1 MLSWTYI
8 HIYFGLLLLNKN
20 QFAILL
26 IIISIIFGTLM
37 GTFIKLAQEELN
49 LFTTGFLRFF
59 FGFLIIIPYILKTKF
74 TVFYTS
80 NLKIHILRSAL
91 NLPAMLLGF
100 ASLAILPLEKMTA
113 IHFVVPLLVT
123 ILAVIFLKEKIYL
136 YRSLALIIGF
146 LGVLI
151 ILRPGIVDISI
162 GIYMALASS
171 LIWSVVIVLTKK
183 VSKDDSA
190 ITILSHQYLYMSLFS
205 LPLVIYFWDQPN
217 LKTIIFILC
226 AAMSGT
232 ILHIALNHAYRL
244 VDVSMTQ
251 PYSFLGLVLS
261 SVIGYFVFSDKP
273 DLYTWLG
280 ASVIFCGVILIS
292 YRELQLNKEITRKRL
307 DINS

>member
-1 MLSWTYI
+1 
-8 HIYFGLLLLNKN
+8 
-20 QFAILL
+20 
-26 IIISIIFGTLM
+26 M

-49 LFTTGFLRFF
+49 VFTTGFLRFF

-74 TVFYTS
+74 KVFNTS

-100 ASLAILPLEKMTA
+100 AALAILPLEKITA

-162 GIYMALASS
+162 GIYMALTSS
-171 LIWSVVIVLTKK
+171 LIWSVVIILTKK

-232 ILHIALNHAYRL
+232 ILHIALNHAYKL
-244 VDVSMTQ
+244 VDVSLTQ
-251 PYSFLGLVLS
+251 PYSFLGLVVS

>member
-1 MLSWTYI
+1 
-8 HIYFGLLLLNKN
+8 
-20 QFAILL
+20 
-26 IIISIIFGTLM
+26 M

-49 LFTTGFLRFF
+49 VFTTGFLRFF

-74 TVFYTS
+74 KVFHTS

-100 ASLAILPLEKMTA
+100 AALAILPLEKITA

-151 ILRPGIVDISI
+151 ILRPGIVDISM
-162 GIYMALASS
+162 GIYMALTSS
-171 LIWSVVIVLTKK
+171 LIWSVVIILTKK
-183 VSKDDSA
+183 VSKYDSA

-205 LPLVIYFWDQPN
+205 FPLVIYFWDQPN
-217 LKTIIFILC
+217 LKTTIFILC

-232 ILHIALNHAYRL
+232 ILHIALNHAYKL

-251 PYSFLGLVLS
+251 PYSFLGLVVS
-261 SVIGYFVFSDKP
+261 SVIGYFIFSDKP

>member
-1 MLSWTYI
+1 
-8 HIYFGLLLLNKN
+8 
-20 QFAILL
+20 
-26 IIISIIFGTLM
+26 M

-49 LFTTGFLRFF
+49 VFTTGFLRFF
-59 FGFLIIIPYILKTKF
+59 FGFLIIIPYILKTKLK
-74 TVFYTS
+74 VFNTS

-100 ASLAILPLEKMTA
+100 AALAILPLEKITA
-113 IHFVVPLLVT
+113 IHFVVPLMVT

-162 GIYMALASS
+162 GIYMALTSS
-171 LIWSVVIVLTKK
+171 LIWSVVIILTKK

-232 ILHIALNHAYRL
+232 ILHIALNHAYKL

-251 PYSFLGLVLS
+251 PYSFLGLVVS

>member
-1 MLSWTYI
+1 
-8 HIYFGLLLLNKN
+8 
-20 QFAILL
+20 
-26 IIISIIFGTLM
+26 M

-49 LFTTGFLRFF
+49 VFTTGFLRFF

-74 TVFYTS
+74 KVFNTS

-100 ASLAILPLEKMTA
+100 AALAILPLEKITA
-113 IHFVVPLLVT
+113 IHFVVPLMVT

-162 GIYMALASS
+162 GIYMALTSS
-171 LIWSVVIVLTKK
+171 LIWSVVIILTKK

-205 LPLVIYFWDQPN
+205 LPLIIYFWDQPN

-232 ILHIALNHAYRL
+232 ILHIALNHAYKL

-251 PYSFLGLVLS
+251 PYSFLGLVMS

>member
-1 MLSWTYI
+1 ML
-8 HIYFGLLLLNKN
+8 NNN
-20 QFAILL
+20 QFAIFL

-49 LFTTGFLRFF
+49 VFTTGFLRFF
-59 FGFLIIIPYILKTKF
+59 FGFLIITPYILKTKF
-74 TVFYTS
+74 DVFSTK

-100 ASLAILPLEKMTA
+100 AALAMLPLEKMTA
-113 IHFVVPLLVT
+113 IHFIVPIIVT

-136 YRSLALIIGF
+136 YRSIALVMGF
-146 LGVLI
+146 LGMLI
-151 ILRPGIVDISI
+151 ILRPGIIDISI
-162 GIYMALASS
+162 GIYMALISS
-171 LIWSVVIVLTKK
+171 LIWSVVIILTKK

-190 ITILSHQYLYMSLFS
+190 ITILSHQYVYMSLFS
-205 LPLVIYFWDQPN
+205 FPLVIYFWDQPS

-232 ILHIALNHAYRL
+232 ILHIALNHAYKL
-244 VDVSMTQ
+244 VDVTMTQ
-251 PYSFLGLVLS
+251 PYSFLGLVVS
-261 SVIGYFVFSDKP
+261 SIIGYFVFSDKP
-273 DLYTWLG
+273 DFYTWLG
-280 ASVIFCGVILIS
+280 ASVIFCGVLLIS

>member
-1 MLSWTYI
+1 ML
-8 HIYFGLLLLNKN
+8 NNN
-20 QFAILL
+20 QFAIFL

-49 LFTTGFLRFF
+49 VFTTGFLRFF
-59 FGFLIIIPYILKTKF
+59 FGFLIITPYILKTKF
-74 TVFYTS
+74 EVFSTK

-100 ASLAILPLEKMTA
+100 AALAMLPLEKMTA
-113 IHFVVPLLVT
+113 IHFIVPIIVT

-136 YRSLALIIGF
+136 YRSIALVMGF
-146 LGVLI
+146 LGMLI
-151 ILRPGIVDISI
+151 ILRPGIIDISI
-162 GIYMALASS
+162 GIYMALISS
-171 LIWSVVIVLTKK
+171 LIWSVVIILTKK

-205 LPLVIYFWDQPN
+205 FPLVIYFWDQPS

-232 ILHIALNHAYRL
+232 ILHIALNHAYKL
-244 VDVSMTQ
+244 VDVTMTQ
-251 PYSFLGLVLS
+251 PYSFLGLVVS
-261 SVIGYFVFSDKP
+261 SIIGYFVFSDKP
-273 DLYTWLG
+273 DFYTWLG
-280 ASVIFCGVILIS
+280 ASVIFCGVFLIS

-307 DINS
+307 NINS

>member
-1 MLSWTYI
+1 
-8 HIYFGLLLLNKN
+8 
-20 QFAILL
+20 
-26 IIISIIFGTLM
+26 M

-49 LFTTGFLRFF
+49 VFTTGFLRFF

-74 TVFYTS
+74 KVFNTS

-100 ASLAILPLEKMTA
+100 AALAILPLEKITA
-113 IHFVVPLLVT
+113 IHFVVPLMVT

-146 LGVLI
+146 LGILI

-162 GIYMALASS
+162 GIYMALTSS
-171 LIWSVVIVLTKK
+171 LIWSVVIILTKK

-217 LKTIIFILC
+217 FKTIIFILC
-226 AAMSGT
+226 AAISGT
-232 ILHIALNHAYRL
+232 ILHIALNHAYKL

-251 PYSFLGLVLS
+251 PYSFLGLVVS